1 MLEISKRD
9 RNNITFLDMEGALDI
24 EAEEVIKGSI
34 TDNPSDSNGSF
45 VFNFNDVDTITSS
58 GIGILLNAYMDI
70 SKNGGIAKLS
80 NVKPSVLDAFQV
92 HKVLP
97 VFDIYPDE
105 NAAEK
110 RVCMERDEKDEK
122 IQRLFERIDI
132 DLKAK
137 FKEIKKNTPSE
148 IFGSR
153 KAIAKSVSMC
163 GIFLQ
168 TDDVYE
174 ANTIFEVKLLLPGS
188 FLRNNITFLAKV
200 VWIAGKESHANLY
213 PGMALCILSIEEKEK
228 SKLEDFISLQGN

>member
-1 MLEISKRD
+1 
-9 RNNITFLDMEGALDI
+9 MEGALDI
-24 EAEEVIKGSI
+24 EAEDIIKGSI
-34 TDNPSDSNGSF
+34 TDKPSDANGNF
-45 VFNFNDVDTITSS
+45 VFNFNEVDAITSS

-70 SKNGGIAKLS
+70 SKKGGIAKLS

-122 IQRLFERIDI
+122 IRRLFERINV
-132 DLKAK
+132 DLNTK
-137 FKEIKKNTPSE
+137 FKIFKKKAPSG
-148 IFGSR
+148 IFGYK
-153 KAIAKSVSMC
+153 KAIAKTLSMC

-168 TDDVYE
+168 THDVYE
-174 ANTIFEVKLLLPGS
+174 ANTILEVKLLLPGG
-188 FLRNNITFLAKV
+188 FLKNNITFLGKV
-200 VWIAGKESHANLY
+200 VWVAGKESQANIY

-228 SKLEDFISLQGN
+228 SKLEDFINLQGN

>member
-1 MLEISKRD
+1 MLKISQRH

-24 EAEEVIKGSI
+24 EAEDLIKGSI
-34 TDNPSDSNGSF
+34 ADKSSDSNGNF

-70 SKNGGIAKLS
+70 SKKGGIAKLS
-80 NVKPSVLDAFQV
+80 NVKPIVLDAFQV

-97 VFDIYPDE
+97 IFDIYPDE

-122 IQRLFERIDI
+122 IRRLFERIDI
-132 DLKAK
+132 DLNAK
-137 FKEIKKNTPSE
+137 FKIFKKSASSR
-148 IFGSR
+148 IFGFK
-153 KAIAKSVSMC
+153 KAIAKTVSMC

-168 TDDVYE
+168 THDVYE
-174 ANTIFEVKLLLPGS
+174 ANTILEVKLLLSGS
-188 FLRNNITFLAKV
+188 ILKNNITFLGKV
-200 VWIAGKESHANLY
+200 VWVAGKESHANVY

-228 SKLEDFISLQGN
+228 SKLENFINLQGD